1 MLACRYSLHY
11 FGLEETKCYSTAKKK
26 VPFFLIGCIIQAANT
41 SWETQRDRER
51 ENKNL
56 NMWQKKNNFLHFLKF
71 YTHTRTLT
79 HVKILYNALIM
90 ISSRTDRTLEETVF
104 WDQGALMQRGGVT
117 AGMEQMKWVF
127 SLKLPAAGFLLLL
140 PAKMSQLLLCCVRN
154 RFRWAVMPLVVVAWC
169 YGVRPHFVNTWDSL
183 SLECDTQPSPS
194 DAGTGS
200 SSPAAL
206 QKISG
211 AR

>member
-79 HVKILYNALIM
+79 HMKILYNALIM

-104 WDQGALMQRGGVT
+104 WDQRWCSVEVWLQEWNRWN
-117 AGMEQMKWVF
+117 EFSLESYQLQVF
-127 SLKLPAAGFLLLL
+127 SCYCQQRCHSCF
-140 PAKMSQLLLCCVRN
+140 CVA
-154 RFRWAVMPLVVVAWC
+154 FATGLGEPWCHWWLSPGVMA
-169 YGVRPHFVNTWDSL
+169 
-183 SLECDTQPSPS
+183 
-194 DAGTGS
+194 
-200 SSPAAL
+200 
-206 QKISG
+206 SG
-211 AR
+211 HTL